1 MSMILNTE
9 LERVRNTA
17 WEWSNRAIAGG
28 FNGFVVSSVNFA
40 NGTFVYTLALQHLG
54 QQFTTYVDVLKPSQ
68 KKLQPLDSRITL
80 AVVRKRTNPSFPKP
94 HPHRCHRTVTDKK
107 LSRGGFRT
115 FSLYRGGL
123 LIISFRAQAKFLFS
137 FSVNLR
143 LFSIFFCVFSNFA
156 KSNCEALEIGGG
168 TDSESKN

>member
-1 MSMILNTE
+1 MVEQMSMILNTE

-28 FNGFVVSSVNFA
+28 FNGFVVSSANFA
-40 NGTFVYTLALQHLG
+40 NGTFVYTLALQHLR

-94 HPHRCHRTVTDKK
+94 HPHRCNRTV
-107 LSRGGFRT
+107 
-115 FSLYRGGL
+115 
-123 LIISFRAQAKFLFS
+123 
-137 FSVNLR
+137 
-143 LFSIFFCVFSNFA
+143 
-156 KSNCEALEIGGG
+156 
-168 TDSESKN
+168 